1 MELQQNLEKTRKRGL
16 GVAAI
21 SYDSVGVLS
30 TFAQRKGISYP
41 LLSDADSKVIRAY
54 ALLNE
59 TVPPGSPQFGIPY
72 PGTFILDAFGLVVS
86 KYFESDFRQR
96 YTASDILVRQYGER
110 PGSTR
115 QTVETK
121 HLKLVSS
128 ASQTSVR
135 WGERIALTVDIDLKG
150 GMHVYAP
157 GVDGYIPIDWKIK
170 SAPAF
175 TPHEVTYP
183 ASQQLYLK
191 PIHETVPVYKG
202 RFRLVQEITLGTDE
216 EVKPMLSKDG
226 GLVIE
231 GALRYQACD
240 DRVCYLVQ
248 TVPLKWVLHY
258 DELDRQRVPPGMQ
271 RQAPSR

>member
-1 MELQQNLEKTRKRGL
+1 
-16 GVAAI
+16 
-21 SYDSVGVLS
+21 
-30 TFAQRKGISYP
+30 
-41 LLSDADSKVIRAY
+41 
-54 ALLNE
+54 
-59 TVPPGSPQFGIPY
+59 
-72 PGTFILDAFGLVVS
+72 VVS
-86 KYFESDFRQR
+86 KYFESDFRRR
-96 YTASDILVRQYGER
+96 YTASDILVRQYGDK
-110 PGSTR
+110 PGTTS

-128 ASQTSVR
+128 ASQTNVR
-135 WGERIALTVDIDLKG
+135 WGQRIALTVDIDLKG

-157 GVDGYIPIDWKIK
+157 GVEGYIPIDWKINA
-170 SAPAF
+170 APAF

-191 PIHETVPVYKG
+191 PIHETVPIYKG

-216 EVKPMLSKDG
+216 QVKPMLRKEG

-231 GALRYQACD
+231 GALRYQTCD

-258 DELDRQRVPPGMQ
+258 EELDRQRVPPEMQ
-271 RQAPSR
+271 RKAPSR

>member
-1 MELQQNLEKTRKRGL
+1 VELQQNLEKIRKRGL

-54 ALLNE
+54 GLLNQS
-59 TVPPGSPQFGIPY
+59 VLPSSPQFGIPY
-72 PGTFILDAFGLVVS
+72 PGTFILDPAGLVVS

-96 YTASDILVRQYGER
+96 YTASDILVRQYGEKL
-110 PGSTR
+110 GSTS
-115 QTVETK
+115 QAVETK
-121 HLKLVSS
+121 HLKLQSS
-128 ASQTSVR
+128 ASQTNVH
-135 WGERIALTVDIDLKG
+135 WGQRIALTVDIDLKS

-157 GVDGYIPIDWKIK
+157 GVEGYIPIEWKIK
-170 SAPAF
+170 ATPAF
-175 TPHEVTYP
+175 TPREVAYP

-202 RFRLVQEITLGTDE
+202 RFRLVQEITLGTDDQ
-216 EVKPMLSKDG
+216 VKPMLSNDG
-226 GLVIE
+226 SLVIE

-240 DRVCYLVQ
+240 DRICYLVQ
-248 TVPLKWVLHY
+248 TVPLRWLLHY
-258 DELDRQRVPPGMQ
+258 EELDRQRVPPEMQ
-271 RQAPSR
+271 RKAPSR